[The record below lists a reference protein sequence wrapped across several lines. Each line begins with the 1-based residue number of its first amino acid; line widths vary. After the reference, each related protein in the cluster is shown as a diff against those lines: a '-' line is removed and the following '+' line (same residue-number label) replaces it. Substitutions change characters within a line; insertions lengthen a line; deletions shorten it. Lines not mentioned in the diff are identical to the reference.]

1 MRAASPLIRVGLL
14 AYSGVTLSALY
25 GLSDMI
31 AKADDLAQATGGARL
46 AAVVLTPAE
55 IAAAPFA
62 ALDAVVLPP
71 SAVNGDPPAD
81 AALLDWLRAQHRAGA
96 VVTSVC
102 VGAFLLGRTG
112 LLDGRRATTHWALGE
127 QLAALCPRARIE
139 TERLLID
146 DGDIVTAAG
155 LLAWV
160 DLGLRLIERFL
171 SPAIMLDVARH
182 FLADP
187 RGREQRFYSP
197 FTPRLNH
204 GDAAVL
210 KAQHWLHGAF
220 AESVSVAEMAAQAGL
235 SGRTFLRRFHSAT
248 GLKPNAYLQ
257 QLRVSKARE
266 LLELSRQPLTEVAW
280 QAGYEDPA
288 AFRKVFQRTVGLS
301 PGEYRR
307 RFGIAAG

>member
-1 MRAASPLIRVGLL
+1 MRTKTPIRIALL
-14 AYSGVTLSALY
+14 AYPGVTLSALH

-31 AKADDLAQATGGARL
+31 AKADELGRAAGAPQLMAVQLASEQVGAE
-46 AAVVLTPAE
+46 TF
-55 IAAAPFA
+55 AP
-62 ALDAVVLPP
+62 LDAVVLPP

-81 AALLDWLRAQHRAGA
+81 EAVLEWLRAQHRAGA
-96 VVTSVC
+96 VIASVC
-102 VGAFLLGRTG
+102 VGAFVLARTG

-160 DLGLRLIERFL
+160 DLGLHLIERFL

-197 FTPRLNH
+197 FAPRLNH

-220 AESVSVAEMAAQAGL
+220 AGRVSVAQMAAQAGL
-235 SGRTFLRRFHSAT
+235 GGRTFLRRFQSAT
-248 GLKPNAYLQ
+248 GLRPTVYLQ

-266 LLELSRQPLTEVAW
+266 LLELSRQPLSQVAW
-280 QAGYEDPA
+280 QTGYEDAA
-288 AFRKVFQRTVGLS
+288 AFRKVFQRALGLT

-307 RFGIAAG
+307 RFGIAT